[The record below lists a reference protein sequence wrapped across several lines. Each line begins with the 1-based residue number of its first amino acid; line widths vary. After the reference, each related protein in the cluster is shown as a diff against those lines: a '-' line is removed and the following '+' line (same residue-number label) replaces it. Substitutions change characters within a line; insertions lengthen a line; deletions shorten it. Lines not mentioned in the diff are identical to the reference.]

1 MLHSVQQRRIE
12 IHKFHTSY
20 FPRTTFVIM
29 EKVLFGVIPHTTK
42 AEVSPDLKEA
52 AMSIDEKY

>member
-1 MLHSVQQRRIE
+1 
-12 IHKFHTSY
+12 
-20 FPRTTFVIM
+20 M